1 MDRPASGGFRR
12 LISQGVEKVPMLNLS
27 SSQLMQL
34 AARFEEL
41 RQTLSQPERSS
52 LWEKRLGFWATAAD
66 RNLPLPVITKT
77 LREIVSSDLRS
88 IAATPGIGQKKLGGL
103 LMLLERA
110 VATNPAMLPQ
120 MEAAAQLEEE
130 GQKKIA
136 DFDLSQINEVVW
148 SEWRDTVRRHRLE
161 TLPLGRL
168 VSSLRSVPRV
178 MWEVPLGEF
187 AGLSLN
193 ELFARRAFGEKRLRA
208 VWEVFR
214 TVHQTL
220 HGVEPDAAVGFTL
233 AIRRVVNIQ
242 NWILE
247 TWQSGE
253 IPSAEQLRERF
264 VLPIFEQL
272 RQDCV
277 PQAVDLAEQRIGI
290 HDAPRSVQRLAREF
304 HLTRARIYQLFDD
317 QASALRVRWP
327 VGRGFSQVLYG
338 FIEYESQRRMMPYDL
353 TQLGVMLEVLFARP
367 GARREIVTA
376 NRPTGLAPGFAQ
388 GQALDHLNLSDE
400 VDLELDPEAV
410 NDVVTTGHHTQ
421 TI

>member
-1 MDRPASGGFRR
+1 MNRSASAGFRR
-12 LISQGVEKVPMLNLS
+12 LVFQGVEKVPMLNLS
-27 SSQLMQL
+27 SSQQMQL

-41 RQTLSQPERSS
+41 RQTLSQPERSG
-52 LWEKRLGFWATAAD
+52 LWDKRLGFWATAAD

-77 LREIVSSDLRS
+77 LREIVSADFRE

-110 VATNPAMLPQ
+110 AATNPSMLPQ
-120 MEAAAQLEEE
+120 LEAAVELEQE

-148 SEWRDTVRRHRLE
+148 SEWRETVRRHRLE

-187 AGLSLN
+187 AGQSLN
-193 ELFARRAFGEKRLRA
+193 QLFARRAFGEKRLRA

-214 TVHQTL
+214 TIHQTL
-220 HGVEPDAAVGFTL
+220 RGVEPDAAVGFTL
-233 AIRRVVNIQ
+233 AIRRVLNIQ

-247 TWQSGE
+247 SWQSGE
-253 IPSAEQLRERF
+253 IPSPEQLREQF
-264 VLPIFEQL
+264 VMPIFEQL
-272 RQDCV
+272 RKDCV

-290 HDAPRSVQRLAREF
+290 HDHPRSVQRLAREF

-317 QASALRVRWP
+317 QVSALRVRWP
-327 VGRGFSQVLYG
+327 AGRGFSQLLYG
-338 FIEYESQRRMMPYDL
+338 FIEYESRRRMVPYDL

-367 GARREIVTA
+367 GARREIVTPG
-376 NRPTGLAPGFAQ
+376 RPAALAPGFE
-388 GQALDHLNLSDE
+388 QARELDHLNFGDE
-400 VDLELDPEAV
+400 VDLEIDPQAV
-410 NDVVTTGHHTQ
+410 NDVVATGP
-421 TI
+421 

>member
-1 MDRPASGGFRR
+1 
-12 LISQGVEKVPMLNLS
+12 MLNLS
-27 SSQLMQL
+27 SSQQMQL

-41 RQTLSQPERSS
+41 RHTLSQPERSG
-52 LWEKRLGFWATAAD
+52 LWDKRLGFWATAAD

-77 LREIVSSDLRS
+77 LREIVSTEFRE

-110 VATNPAMLPQ
+110 AATNPAMLPQ
-120 MEAAAQLEEE
+120 LEAAVELEHE

-148 SEWRDTVRRHRLE
+148 SEWRETVRRHRLE
-161 TLPLGRL
+161 NLPLGRL

-187 AGLSLN
+187 AGQTLN
-193 ELFARRAFGEKRLRA
+193 QLFARRAFGEKRLRA

-214 TVHQTL
+214 TIHQTL
-220 HGVEPDAAVGFTL
+220 HGVESDAAVGFIL
-233 AIRRVVNIQ
+233 AIRRVIDIQ

-253 IPSAEQLRERF
+253 IPSPERLRERF
-264 VLPIFEQL
+264 ILPIFEQL

-277 PQAVDLAEQRIGI
+277 PQAVDLAEQRIGV
-290 HDAPRSVQRLAREF
+290 HDQPRSVQRLAREF

-317 QASALRVRWP
+317 QVSALRVRWP
-327 VGRGFSQVLYG
+327 TGRGFAQLLYG
-338 FIEYESQRRMMPYDL
+338 FIDYESRRRMMPYDL

-367 GARREIVTA
+367 GVRREILVA
-376 NRPTGLAPGFAQ
+376 NRPAPLAPGFEQAQ
-388 GQALDHLNLSDE
+388 ELDNLAFGDE
-400 VDLELDPEAV
+400 VDLEIDPHAV
-410 NDVVTTGHHTQ
+410 NDVVTMGPQ
-421 TI
+421 A

>member
-1 MDRPASGGFRR
+1 
-12 LISQGVEKVPMLNLS
+12 MLNLN
-27 SSQLMQL
+27 SSQQMQF

-41 RQTLSQPERSS
+41 RQTLSQRERSS

-77 LREIVSSDLRS
+77 LREIVSSDFQE

-110 VATNPAMLPQ
+110 AATNPAMLPQ
-120 MEAAAQLEEE
+120 LEADMQLEQV

-148 SEWRDTVRRHRLE
+148 SEWRETVRSHRLE
-161 TLPLGRL
+161 NFPLGRL
-168 VSSLRSVPRV
+168 VSSLRLVPRV

-187 AGLSLN
+187 AGLSLTQ
-193 ELFARRAFGEKRLRA
+193 LFAKRAFGEKRLRA

-214 TVHQTL
+214 TIHQTL

-233 AIRRVVNIQ
+233 AIRRVLRVQ

-247 TWQSGE
+247 TWQSGD
-253 IPSAEQLRERF
+253 IPSPEQLREQF

-272 RQDCV
+272 RVDCV
-277 PQAVDLAEQRIGI
+277 PQAVDLAEQRIGL
-290 HDAPRSVQRLAREF
+290 HDHARSVQRLAREF

-317 QASALRVRWP
+317 QVSALRVRWP
-327 VGRGFSQVLYG
+327 TGRGFAQLLYG
-338 FIEYESQRRMMPYDL
+338 FIEYESRRRMTPYDL

-367 GARREIVTA
+367 GVRREIITS
-376 NRPTGLAPGFAQ
+376 NRPAPLAPGFEQAQ
-388 GQALDHLNLSDE
+388 TLDSLRLSDE
-400 VDLELDPEAV
+400 VDLEIDPDAV
-410 NDVVTTGHHTQ
+410 NDVVTTGQ
-421 TI
+421 QSQLI